1 MHYLARSLDFTF
13 ETVLSTD
20 RNLDLLRRAKLAG
33 YRIAAID
40 VNIQRVQARTAA
52 GGHDVPAEKIVARYH
67 RSLDNIAELVRIAV
81 ETYIVDNSDDVP
93 VVICEI
99 GRQSASVYPNA
110 RWTREAI
117 LNLLKKGNR

>member
-1 MHYLARSLDFTF
+1 M
-13 ETVLSTD
+13 
-20 RNLDLLRRAKLAG
+20 
-33 YRIAAID
+33 
-40 VNIQRVQARTAA
+40 
-52 GGHDVPAEKIVARYH
+52 PADKIVARYH
-67 RSLDNIAELVRIAV
+67 RSLDNIAELVRIAD

-99 GRQSASVYPNA
+99 VRQSASVYPNA